1 MIVIRY
7 LRYYPKL
14 IFSKSMFRN
23 WDNSYGVIKG
33 PLEVFTKIKK
43 KFHHCNI
50 NSTQIW
56 IFSTQQFKLS
66 SPKPPKTK
74 NITLKKLFYFSEK
87 KLFPYLGWNF
97 PVSSLTDFPSPSLK
111 SKNKQKKQP
120 WKNLLHLPQKH
131 FPCISGWLLI
141 KHKKLYTIWL
151 LLIKCKM
158 KKIIIRDDCW
168 LDIKQ
173 EHFS

>member
-74 NITLKKLFYFSEK
+74 KITLKKLFYFSEK

-111 SKNKQKKQP
+111 NKNKKKNNP
-120 WKNLLHLPQKH
+120 EKICYICLKNI
-131 FPCISGWLLI
+131 FPAFQDGCWSSIKNYIPYDYCWLSV
-141 KHKKLYTIWL
+141 KWKKL
-151 LLIKCKM
+151 
-158 KKIIIRDDCW
+158 
-168 LDIKQ
+168 
-173 EHFS
+173 

>member
-74 NITLKKLFYFSEK
+74 KMTLKKVILFFWK
-87 KLFPYLGWNF
+87 KVMPIFGMEL
-97 PVSSLTDFPSPSLK
+97 SSLKPNRLSIPK
-111 SKNKQKKQP
+111 PEKQKQKKKQP

-141 KHKKLYTIWL
+141 KHKKY
-151 LLIKCKM
+151 
-158 KKIIIRDDCW
+158 DYCW
-168 LDIKQ
+168 LSVKWKKL
-173 EHFS
+173 

>member
-50 NSTQIW
+50 NSTQVW
-56 IFSTQQFKLS
+56 IFSTQKFKLS
-66 SPKPPKTK
+66 SPKPQKTK
-74 NITLKKLFYFSEK
+74 KNYPEKNSYIFLKKKIVPIFGMELSSLRPNGLSIPKPEKQNQTKKTTLKIFFAFASKIFSLYFRMAA
-87 KLFPYLGWNF
+87 
-97 PVSSLTDFPSPSLK
+97 D
-111 SKNKQKKQP
+111 QA
-120 WKNLLHLPQKH
+120 
-131 FPCISGWLLI
+131 
-141 KHKKLYTIWL
+141 
-151 LLIKCKM
+151 
-158 KKIIIRDDCW
+158 
-168 LDIKQ
+168 
-173 EHFS
+173 